1 MLSSAL
7 PLPGFPVFH
16 GLLPVGFGRDG
27 FFGRGGLRIALLVA
41 PALFFHG
48 GDGGF
53 VQNLDGSAL
62 DGCLEFFFAKG
73 LAGGVEVG
81 DVELKI
87 HAQAVADEFLLIA
100 VAGLLAAKQADDGV
114 YFAL

>member
-1 MLSSAL
+1 MTTASSSRKPSYAAAKAQACHDDERL
-7 PLPGFPVFH
+7 FVRLEAEESPVRATLKDPLAQVCC
-16 GLLPVGFGRDG
+16 D
-27 FFGRGGLRIALLVA
+27 
-41 PALFFHG
+41 
-48 GDGGF
+48 
-53 VQNLDGSAL
+53 S
-62 DGCLEFFFAKG
+62 CLEFFFAKG